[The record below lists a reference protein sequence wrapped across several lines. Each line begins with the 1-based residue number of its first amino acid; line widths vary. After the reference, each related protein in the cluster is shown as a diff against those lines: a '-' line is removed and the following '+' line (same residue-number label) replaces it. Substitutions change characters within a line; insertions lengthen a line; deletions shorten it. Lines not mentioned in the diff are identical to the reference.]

1 MIFKRLLKHLS
12 PYKKGIILVI
22 ITVAISSIFSIFS
35 PKLVG
40 DFINSIYESVKTDT
54 NINFKT
60 LYYLLGLLSFIYIF
74 NAFSSYLE
82 NYIMSNICQNA
93 LNKLK
98 NEANHKLSRLS
109 TKYYDTHQK
118 GELLSRINNDIE
130 TVSSL
135 FLQIIPKIISYL
147 ITFIG
152 ILIIMTTINVTLTL
166 ITLISIPLSIFFNK
180 VILKL
185 SKKKYMEY
193 YQKLGN
199 INSLI
204 NECYQNQETIS
215 LYNNDISMSQ
225 SFNLLNKDLAK
236 TNKKMTFISLLINPI
251 VSLINYSIYIIIIF
265 LGSKSVLENKM
276 KLGDIQSLIQYTKQL
291 ANPINSASSLLSQIQ
306 ASLVAA
312 KRVFELLDE
321 QEEKDYGTLKL
332 DSINTIEFK
341 NVDFSYNDC
350 PFIENF
356 NLKINKG
363 DKIAIIGETGS
374 GKTTVTNLLMNFY
387 KINKGN
393 ILINNKSIYDYNLK
407 DYYSHISLITQ
418 HLWISSDTLENNIK
432 YGNDEINNEKIQT
445 IFQETNCLNII
456 NNIKK
461 NQEEIINENKLS
473 EGEKQIITITRAL
486 IKEHDL
492 LILDEAT
499 SNIDS
504 KTEKL
509 IQDSIN
515 KIDRDKTTI
524 TIAHRL
530 STILNADKI
539 IVMKNGKIIEQGSPS
554 TLYKQK
560 GEYYKYLQT
569 L

>member
-1 MIFKRLLKHLS
+1 MIFKRLLKYLS

-40 DFINSIYESVKTDT
+40 DFINSIYESVKTDA

-98 NEANHKLSRLS
+98 NEANYKLSRLS

-432 YGNDEINNEKIQT
+432 YGNAEINYEKIQT
-445 IFQETNCLNII
+445 ICQEMNCLNII